1 MTAAEVR
8 RDLIKHNWGFL
19 LQNRIASLLTRS
31 GLQRT
36 NRKLVIVIVLCSFV
50 LFPPA
55 AISTELSKDRVV
67 AVIPPDSPPT
77 YFREKQTG
85 KAAGFAVDI
94 MDMVAAK
101 AGLRVEYVFEDG
113 WSNIIEKLKNG
124 AVDLVPGMGIS
135 KEREKDLGFS
145 SPIDAFPISFF
156 VRSEHPGI
164 DAVSG
169 SHSVGVIRG
178 SVAFERLKE
187 RADLHLVTY
196 EEFGQGLFDLL
207 AGRIEAFGCPAPT
220 LWQLARESGVEG
232 RIKVV
237 DKPIAE
243 ITRAIAVRKDN
254 TVLLDRLN
262 KAIAG
267 LVGTPAYQNSYA
279 KWYGQPTAFWTPVR
293 IAAVSAAC
301 LIVIIMIMAGWRYR
315 SVVRLNRDLTRTEN
329 ELKRAK
335 EEWERTFD
343 ALADPV
349 MILDTNYRVVKANKA
364 MAAALGV
371 SPVEAIGM
379 TCYKAVHGTE
389 APPEYCPQARLLA
402 DGQAHSQEIFEPR
415 IGGHFL
421 VSVSPLHAPDGALAG
436 SVHAARDITVLKKAE
451 EMGRQYSRDLE
462 LLLAVSRDMTMT
474 TDLRSLY
481 RSFVSTARDVL
492 ALDFSTLL
500 LLSEDK
506 KVLTV
511 QDCLGF
517 SESMIG
523 RFTLVEGQG
532 LATLVVKSKKPETVA
547 DFACETRF
555 EVLPIVGEKNILS
568 AVAVPMMMKDDI
580 IGVLVGHTLD
590 RREFSPK
597 DLSLYQQIGN
607 QAAVAIQ
614 NATNTDML
622 RKSEKYVRDV
632 TASLS
637 EGVYV
642 LNARGE
648 ITFMNPEAEALLGWS
663 ERDLI
668 NKNIHDVVHYRR
680 ADGTPLL
687 FEDCEM
693 RKVIVSGRRFH
704 STDEVF
710 IRKDGAVFPVS
721 VFGTPLL
728 ENGAVVASVTAF
740 RDISAI
746 KQIEQERERLIADLQ
761 KALAEIKT
769 LQGILPICSFCKKI
783 RNDKGAWTH
792 LESYISEHTNALF
805 SHGLCQECAKRHYP
819 EIYK

>member
-1 MTAAEVR
+1 MLAA
-8 RDLIKHNWGFL
+8 
-19 LQNRIASLLTRS
+19 
-31 GLQRT
+31 
-36 NRKLVIVIVLCSFV
+36 VLCSFV
-50 LFPPA
+50 LFPAA
-55 AISTELSKDRVV
+55 AISAGLSKDRVV
-67 AVIPPDSPPT
+67 AVIPLDSPPT
-77 YFREKQTG
+77 YFRDKQSG
-85 KAAGFAVDI
+85 KAAGFAVDV
-94 MDMVAAK
+94 MDVVAAK
-101 AGLRVEYVFEDG
+101 AGLQVEYVFQDG
-113 WSNIIEKLKNG
+113 WSEIIEKIKSG
-124 AVDLVPGMGIS
+124 AADLAPGMGIS
-135 KEREKDLGFS
+135 KEREQDLGFS

-156 VRSEHPGI
+156 VRSEHSGI

-169 SHSVGVIRG
+169 THSVGVIRG
-178 SVAFERLKE
+178 SIAFERLKG
-187 RADLHLVTY
+187 RADLHLVIY

-207 AGRIEAFGCPAPT
+207 AGRIEAFACPAPT
-220 LWQLARESGVEG
+220 LWQLARESGIEE

-237 DKPIAE
+237 DKSIAE
-243 ITRAIAVRKDN
+243 IARAIAVRKDN
-254 TVLLDRLN
+254 TALLERLN
-262 KAIAG
+262 KPIEG
-267 LVGTPAYQNSYA
+267 LVGTPAYQNIYV
-279 KWYGQPTAFWTPVR
+279 KWYGHPTPYWTPVR
-293 IAAVSAAC
+293 IAAGSAAC
-301 LIVIIMIMAGWRYR
+301 LVAIVMIMAGWRYL
-315 SVVRLNRDLTRTEN
+315 SVMRLNRDLAKTES

-349 MILDTNYRVVKANKA
+349 MILDTNYRIVKANRA
-364 MAAALGV
+364 MAVALGV
-371 SPVEAIGM
+371 TPVDAIGM
-379 TCYKAVHGTE
+379 TCYKSVHGTE
-389 APPEYCPQARLLA
+389 APPEYCPNARLLA
-402 DGQAHSQEIFEPR
+402 DCQVHSREICEPR
-415 IGGHFL
+415 LGGHYL
-421 VSVSPLHAPDGALAG
+421 ISVSPLHAADGALVG
-436 SVHAARDITVLKKAE
+436 SIHAARDITLLKKAE
-451 EMGRQYSRDLE
+451 EMSRQYSHDLE
-462 LLLAVSRDMTMT
+462 RLLAVSRDMTMT

-506 KVLTV
+506 KSLIL

-517 SESMIG
+517 PESMIG

-532 LATLVVKSKKPETVA
+532 LATIVVKSKKPETVA

-555 EVLPIVGEKNILS
+555 EVPSLVWEKNIQS

-580 IGVLVGHTLD
+580 IGVLVGHTLE

-607 QAAVAIQ
+607 QAAVAIR
-614 NATNTDML
+614 NATSTGLL

-632 TASLS
+632 TAALS

-648 ITFMNPEAEALLGWS
+648 TTFMNPEAEALLGWS
-663 ERDLI
+663 ESDLI
-668 NKNIHDVVHYRR
+668 NKNIHDVVHCRR

-721 VFGTPLL
+721 VFSTPLL
-728 ENGAVVASVTAF
+728 EHGAITASVTAF

-769 LQGILPICSFCKKI
+769 LHGILPICSFCKKI

-792 LESYISEHTNALF
+792 LESYISEHTDALF
-805 SHGLCQECAKRHYP
+805 SHGLCQECAKQHYP
-819 EIYK
+819 EVFNGNEKP